1 MEKSG
6 TQVVVDATGPV
17 ASGTTPVEPSQVV
30 MVRPVPARARRRRW
44 ELGAEWFIEAAIRVC
59 GVSAIL
65 FVFGIF
71 FFVFREGAPFLFG
84 GLNLKQFFFST
95 AWYPTSLGNVR
106 FGVLALLVGT
116 LSVTLLAMIVA
127 IPFGLGA
134 AVFVSEFCGKRT
146 RETLKIV
153 IELLAAIPSV
163 VWGFIGIS
171 VMNPLIQAVFG
182 VPIGLN
188 VLNGALL
195 LGLMSVPIMVSIG
208 EDALK
213 AVPDSYRE
221 AALAMGATRWQ
232 TVFRVL
238 LPAARNGLLAAVLLG
253 VGRAVGETMAV
264 LMATGHAV
272 NIPKSVFDPV
282 RTLTA
287 TIAAELGEASVGSP
301 HYRVL
306 FVIGILL
313 FSITFIVNLTADLV
327 VRGIRKT

>member
-1 MEKSG
+1 MQLPS
-6 TQVVVDATGPV
+6 QPV
-17 ASGTTPVEPSQVV
+17 ASAKPRHALGSPRGPQ
-30 MVRPVPARARRRRW
+30 RNKW
-44 ELGAEWFIEAAIRVC
+44 EGLLETALEWLIRLC
-59 GVSAIL
+59 GISAIL

-71 FFVFREGAPFLFG
+71 FFVLREGAGFLFG
-84 GLNLKQFFFST
+84 KLDFVQFFTSEE
-95 AWYPTSLGNVR
+95 WYPTSLGNVR
-106 FGVLALLVGT
+106 YGVLALIAGT
-116 LSVTLLAMIVA
+116 FSVTTLAMVIAV
-127 IPFGLGA
+127 PFGLGA
-134 AVFVSEFCGKRT
+134 AVFVSEFCGQRV
-146 RETLKIV
+146 RETLKVV

-171 VMNPLIQAVFG
+171 VMNPLLQEVFHA
-182 VPIGLN
+182 PIGLN

-195 LGLMSVPIMVSIG
+195 LALMSVPIMVSIG

-213 AVPDSYRE
+213 AVPDSFRE

-232 TVFRVL
+232 TIYRVL
-238 LPAARNGLLAAVLLG
+238 LPAAKNGLLAAVLLG

-272 NIPKSVFDPV
+272 NIPKSPFDPV

-301 HYRVL
+301 HYQVL

-313 FSITFIVNLTADLV
+313 FSITFAVNLIADLV
-327 VRGIRKT
+327 VKGSRKD

>member
-1 MEKSG
+1 M
-6 TQVVVDATGPV
+6 TQ
-17 ASGTTPVEPSQVV
+17 TTVQLSPPPTAQDSAGL
-30 MVRPVPARARRRRW
+30 VRPPRAKRR
-44 ELGAEWFIEAAIRVC
+44 

-71 FFVFREGAPFLFG
+71 FFVFREGAPFIFSGDFSLPKF
-84 GLNLKQFFFST
+84 LFST
-95 AWYPTSLGNVR
+95 EWYPTSTVNVR
-106 FGVLALLVGT
+106 YGVLSLIVGT
-116 LSVTLLAMIVA
+116 FSVTALATLLAV
-127 IPFGLGA
+127 PFGLGA
-134 AVFVSEFCGKRT
+134 AVFVSEFCGNKS

-171 VMNPLIQAVFG
+171 VMNPIIQDVFHAP
-182 VPIGLN
+182 VGLN

-195 LGLMSVPIMVSIG
+195 LALMSVPIMVSIG

-232 TVFRVL
+232 TVYRVL

-264 LMATGHAV
+264 LMATGHAI
-272 NIPKSVFDPV
+272 NIPHSVFDPV

-287 TIAAELGEASVGSP
+287 TIAAELGEASAGSP

-306 FVIGILL
+306 FIIGILL
-313 FSITFIVNLTADLV
+313 FTIAFVVNLSADLAI
-327 VRGIRKT
+327 RGIRKR

>member
-1 MEKSG
+1 MEPHAVELPS
-6 TQVVVDATGPV
+6 QPV
-17 ASGTTPVEPSQVV
+17 AS
-30 MVRPVPARARRRRW
+30 MRPRAAAGSPRGPQRNKW
-44 ELGAEWFIEAAIRVC
+44 ETLLETALEWLIRLC
-59 GVSAIL
+59 GISAIL

-71 FFVFREGAPFLFG
+71 FFVLREGAGFLFG
-84 GLNLKQFFFST
+84 KLDLIQFFTSIE
-95 AWYPTSLGNVR
+95 WYPTSLGKVR
-106 FGVLALLVGT
+106 YGVLALIAGT
-116 LSVTLLAMIVA
+116 FSVTTLAMA
-127 IPFGLGA
+127 IAVPFGLGA
-134 AVFVSEFCGKRT
+134 AIFVSEFCGPRL
-146 RETLKIV
+146 RETLKVV

-171 VMNPLIQAVFG
+171 VMNPLIQELFNA
-182 VPIGLN
+182 PIGLN

-195 LGLMSVPIMVSIG
+195 LALMSVPIMVSIG

-221 AALAMGATRWQ
+221 ASLAMGATRWQ
-232 TVFRVL
+232 TVYRVL
-238 LPAARNGLLAAVLLG
+238 LPAAKNGLLAAVLLG

-272 NIPKSVFDPV
+272 NIPTSAFDPV

-301 HYRVL
+301 HYQVL

-313 FSITFIVNLTADLV
+313 FSITFAVNLIADLV
-327 VRGIRKT
+327 VKGSRKD